1 MLPTVAV
8 AHIFL
13 YLDPLNSTMNPG
25 QAKQPKS
32 YPPILPTREEWPVVQ
47 LSRNR
52 KSFVKTVIHE
62 TLNRLLNNGLG
73 EQKLIEELEMTLYL
87 ETNRIRRNLWKV
99 DPEDEEEF
107 WGDIKTQLLNLNQ
120 VSNDTGVQS
129 VDRMVKSIVTR
140 YTEEIAGNF
149 KQSSYRMAR
158 TIITFGFARLL
169 NAARIKGLRA
179 LFSGQLDLPDKIQ
192 VNGET
197 EQLRSLAKI
206 GTVVMVPTHFSNLD
220 SALIGWVIQYLGLP
234 AFIYGAGLNLFNI
247 GIFAY
252 FMNSLGAY
260 KVDRRKKNLVYL
272 ETLKTYSTEALKYGC
287 HSLFFPGGTR
297 SRSGRIEE
305 KLKLGL
311 LSTAIEAQRCNY
323 LEVAPDQA
331 TRIFIVPVVI
341 NYHFVLEAPIL
352 IHQFLEQQGQERYY
366 VENDEFTNS
375 YKILKFLVKFF
386 TKGSDISVTIGTAMD
401 PIGNFVDMTGNSI
414 DLKNRIIDTS
424 DYFKSFGTISK
435 DPQRDMEY
443 TNMLSRRIV
452 EEFHKINRVFSS
464 HLVAFV
470 GFKMFKKRFAKL
482 DLYEFLRIPPEEMF
496 LDFNEFL
503 QQFDQIRSRV
513 FELKAIGALQTAYHL
528 EGPVKEVV
536 EHGLDNVGLYHAKRP
551 LFKDKTGKIVSQD
564 LFTLYYYHNRMHG
577 YDLEQYF

>member
-1 MLPTVAV
+1 MSSHHTK
-8 AHIFL
+8 H
-13 YLDPLNSTMNPG
+13 
-25 QAKQPKS
+25 PKT
-32 YPPILPTREEWPVVQ
+32 YPPILPRSKWPVVQ
-47 LSRNR
+47 LSENR
-52 KSFVKTVIHE
+52 KEFVNKVIEE
-62 TLNRLLNNGLG
+62 TLNKLLHNGLG
-73 EQKLIEELEMTLYL
+73 DQRLIEELEMTLYL
-87 ETNRIRRNLWKV
+87 ENNRIRRNPWKV

-107 WGDIKTQLLNLNQ
+107 WADIKTQLLNLNPIIGE
-120 VSNDTGVQS
+120 TGDQ
-129 VDRMVKSIVTR
+129 DIAKMIESIVTR
-140 YTEEIAGNF
+140 YAEEIAGNF
-149 KQSSYRMAR
+149 KQSRYRMAR

-169 NAARIKGLRA
+169 NAARIKGPRA
-179 LFSGQLDLPDKIQ
+179 LFSGQLDLQDKIQ
-192 VNGET
+192 VNGEI

-272 ETLKTYSTEALKYGC
+272 ETLKTYSTEALKYGI

-311 LSTAIEAQRCNY
+311 LSTTIEAQRSNY
-323 LEVAPDQA
+323 INHSIEGA
-331 TRIFIVPVVI
+331 TKIFVVPVVL
-341 NYHFVLEAPIL
+341 NYHFVLEAPLL

-366 VENDEFTNS
+366 VESDEFTNS

-386 TKGSDISVTIGTAMD
+386 TKGSDISVTIGKALD
-401 PIGNFVDMTGNSI
+401 SVGNYVDHQGNSI
-414 DLKNRIIDTS
+414 DLKGRSIDTP
-424 DYFKSFGTISK
+424 DYFKSFGKITK

-443 TNMLSRRIV
+443 TNMLADRITA
-452 EEFHKINRVFSS
+452 EFHRINRVFSS

-470 GFKMFKKRFAKL
+470 AFRMLRKRHAKL
-482 DLYEFLRIPPEEMF
+482 DIFDFLRIPPEEMV
-496 LDFNEFL
+496 LDYQEFL
-503 QQFDQIRSRV
+503 RQFELMREKV
-513 FELKAIGALQTAYHL
+513 FELKAQGVLHTAPHL
-528 EGPVKEVV
+528 EQPVEEVV
-536 EHGLDNVGLYHAKRP
+536 SHGLDNVGLYHAKRP
-551 LFKDKTGKIVSQD
+551 LIRDKTGDIISQD

-577 YDLEQYF
+577 YDLEQYL